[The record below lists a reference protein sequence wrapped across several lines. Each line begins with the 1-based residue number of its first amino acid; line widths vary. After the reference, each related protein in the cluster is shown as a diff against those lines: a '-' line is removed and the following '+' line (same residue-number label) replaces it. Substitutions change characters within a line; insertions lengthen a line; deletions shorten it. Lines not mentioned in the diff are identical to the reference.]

1 MNMRFQLY
9 SLACLLVSFLAT
21 ATAQNACFQT
31 SGDIAGFSLS
41 VETVA
46 TDVLG
51 GQTTYRVYL
60 STPSTDDFVS
70 AVIGDATDPLFLN
83 TTTDFYQH
91 PIGGNMAQAVN
102 PAFLEMPSLSDIVY
116 DTWVTIGIDQAPDL
130 GAGET
135 DVSILVDPNI
145 PSWEID
151 FASGGNLDIS
161 SSIGGGWYILPS
173 SANGIS
179 GDDQKVLIA
188 QATTDGDL
196 SGQFFIQIF
205 PNGDQSQLI
214 ENSFSF
220 AASACGTP
228 GCTDAT
234 ACNYDDQATVDDG
247 SCQQLDACGV
257 CGGNGIPEVGR
268 RLRRQPVGRMRSMR
282 RQRNSGRRLRLQR
295 KSARRMWCVR
305 WKGNSRRRLRL
316 QRQPARRP
324 RRVWRTLCGGRRRRW
339 HL

>member
-1 MNMRFQLY
+1 
-9 SLACLLVSFLAT
+9 
-21 ATAQNACFQT
+21 
-31 SGDIAGFSLS
+31 
-41 VETVA
+41 
-46 TDVLG
+46 
-51 GQTTYRVYL
+51 
-60 STPSTDDFVS
+60 
-70 AVIGDATDPLFLN
+70 
-83 TTTDFYQH
+83 
-91 PIGGNMAQAVN
+91 
-102 PAFLEMPSLSDIVY
+102 MPSLSDIVY

-130 GAGET
+130 SAGET

-214 ENSFSF
+214 ENTFSF

-257 CGGNGIPEVGR
+257 CGGNGIPEGDCDCAGNSWTNAVCGGGGI
-268 RLRRQPVGRMRSMR
+268 PAGDCDCNEISSTNAVCGG
-282 RQRNSGRRLRLQR
+282 RNSAGDCDCNGNQLDALGVWRPCAADADGDGTDDQDDCVGSLDECGSATDPAPFRLRLFR
-295 KSARRMWCVR
+295 H
-305 WKGNSRRRLRL
+305 SRRRLRL
-316 QRQPARRP
+316 PSQPA
-324 RRVWRTLCGGRRRRW
+324 
-339 HL
+339 